1 MEKLVKEIKS
11 GNAISIYS
19 SEDSFKVEDYFTIKK
34 GKPEPETTTFDIQTE
49 SPILW
54 DKDFKDEG
62 GNSELER
69 LHKQRVDAIDKK
81 YADTVLFVQPSDGAK
96 PLPSWNVVR

>member
-1 MEKLVKEIKS
+1 MEKFKEIKS

-34 GKPEPETTTFDIQTE
+34 GKPESETTTFDIQTE
-49 SPILW
+49 SPKLW
-54 DKDFKDEG
+54 DKYFKYED

-69 LHKQRVDAIDKK
+69 LHKQRVDAIHKK
-81 YADTVLFVQPSDGAK
+81 
-96 PLPSWNVVR
+96 